1 MPLRDDEVVA
11 WSARDGVD
19 VEELLGEMQDHG
31 MVRHRKVSALRVRGI
46 RRATMIRPGRMFP
59 CGVGPLTSFPLFV

>member
-31 MVRHRKVSALRVRGI
+31 MVRHRKVSA
-46 RRATMIRPGRMFP
+46 ATGAWYPAGYYDSSWQNVSLDRKS
-59 CGVGPLTSFPLFV
+59 VV